1 MLKRQKQQLRVP
13 VKPNPMEALN
23 KNPGDPRGKKVF
35 PPPSLIEE
43 EGPRFAF
50 MDFFII
56 IFCVVIGAAISLGY
70 LMYSDG
76 MKDQIIAVVQKEI
89 QTAPVN
95 IDNKTVESALA
106 EALSE
111 EQIEKLRGLP
121 GADGKDGKPGSVGLR
136 GKPGSQGIPG
146 PQGPQ
151 GLTGLPGAQGLQGL
165 TGSAGLQGPP
175 GPPGPSGSTGEPVAG
190 SKPLAING
198 VAGWEML
205 ESRSFKVLPG
215 QRKTVMMSCSS
226 GKILLG
232 GGYNASGCGGCTAET
247 NYPSSTNS
255 WETTL
260 TNPENSKAID
270 LKVYVTC
277 AEPTFLR

>member
-1 MLKRQKQQLRVP
+1 MIKRQKQQLRVP

-56 IFCVVIGAAISLGY
+56 IFCVVIGGAISLGY

-76 MKDQIIAVVQKEI
+76 MKDQIISVVQKEM

-95 IDNKTVESALA
+95 FDKQTIDSALA
-106 EALSE
+106 EVLSQ
-111 EQIEKLRGLP
+111 EQIEKMRGVP
-121 GADGKDGKPGSVGLR
+121 GADGKDGKPGPAGLA
-136 GKPGSQGIPG
+136 GKIGPQGIPG

-151 GLTGLPGAQGLQGL
+151 GLTGP
-165 TGSAGLQGPP
+165 AGLQGPP
-175 GPPGPSGSTGEPVAG
+175 GPPGPPGSTGEPVAG